1 LHSGRV
7 AFRAVK
13 APRGPIESD
22 GKACIVTDASHHA
35 SVKVCATSSHDNLRT
50 RLTVIHGRHT
60 LTVARFPPELPGGN
74 WEYAVLSPNGQQ
86 LLAQWSGECEV
97 PQPYLVD
104 VNTGDI
110 HPIGS
115 PRTVDAPEGFALGWT
130 PSGLPVVDFLPGECG
145 SAVKS
150 AGVYL
155 TSTSGRV
162 GHQLIAT
169 AGEVV
174 MWS

>member
-1 LHSGRV
+1 
-7 AFRAVK
+7 
-13 APRGPIESD
+13 
-22 GKACIVTDASHHA
+22 
-35 SVKVCATSSHDNLRT
+35 
-50 RLTVIHGRHT
+50 
-60 LTVARFPPELPGGN
+60 
-74 WEYAVLSPNGQQ
+74 
-86 LLAQWSGECEV
+86 
-97 PQPYLVD
+97 
-104 VNTGDI
+104 
-110 HPIGS
+110 
-115 PRTVDAPEGFALGWT
+115 
-130 PSGLPVVDFLPGECG
+130 VDFLPGECG